1 MKRVANRKVI
11 SKLSWRTMR
20 EKREKNL
27 IAILAIALT
36 ALLFTAVFTVGS
48 TLVRAIEES
57 TMRQVGTSAHG
68 GFKTLTLEE
77 YERIKEAGG
86 CRDDLL

>member
-48 TLVRAIEES
+48 TLVRNQRS
-57 TMRQVGTSAHG
+57 R
-68 GFKTLTLEE
+68 
-77 YERIKEAGG
+77 RIQDTDTG
-86 CRDDLL
+86 RI

>member
-48 TLVRAIEES
+48 TLVRAI
-57 TMRQVGTSAHG
+57 RN
-68 GFKTLTLEE
+68 LP
-77 YERIKEAGG
+77 
-86 CRDDLL
+86 